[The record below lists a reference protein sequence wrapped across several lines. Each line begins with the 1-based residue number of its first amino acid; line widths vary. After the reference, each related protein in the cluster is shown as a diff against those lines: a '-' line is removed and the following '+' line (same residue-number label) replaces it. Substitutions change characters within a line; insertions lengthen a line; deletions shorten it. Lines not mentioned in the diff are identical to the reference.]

1 LIKKKLFIFH
11 ILFIQLIFVTA
22 VSADLQK
29 KIINKLTLTKTLS
42 FDFKQKI
49 ADKEEV
55 GICFIKYPLLMKCD
69 YKNFKQK
76 TIISNGKSVAII
88 KKKYKKIYR
97 YPVKST
103 PLFII
108 LKKQEIINLIRK
120 NPPVEI
126 SANLIKFVFID
137 KKKNK
142 FKILF
147 DKNSLNF
154 KGWET
159 KDAYSN
165 DVSFIINNLNINS
178 QIVDSFFKIP
188 KEEDL

>member
-1 LIKKKLFIFH
+1 MI
-11 ILFIQLIFVTA
+11 
-22 VSADLQK
+22 
-29 KIINKLTLTKTLS
+29 
-42 FDFKQKI
+42 
-49 ADKEEV
+49 
-55 GICFIKYPLLMKCD
+55 
-69 YKNFKQK
+69 
-76 TIISNGKSVAII
+76 
-88 KKKYKKIYR
+88 
-97 YPVKST
+97 
-103 PLFII
+103 
-108 LKKQEIINLIRK
+108 
-120 NPPVEI
+120 
-126 SANLIKFVFID
+126 

>member
-1 LIKKKLFIFH
+1 MYLLI
-11 ILFIQLIFVTA
+11 
-22 VSADLQK
+22 
-29 KIINKLTLTKTLS
+29 
-42 FDFKQKI
+42 
-49 ADKEEV
+49 
-55 GICFIKYPLLMKCD
+55 
-69 YKNFKQK
+69 
-76 TIISNGKSVAII
+76 
-88 KKKYKKIYR
+88 
-97 YPVKST
+97 
-103 PLFII
+103 
-108 LKKQEIINLIRK
+108 
-120 NPPVEI
+120 
-126 SANLIKFVFID
+126 